1 MHASFLFEIELM
13 FWLQLNKAHPQSSM
27 LLNINDPIQVHL
39 LVETAL
45 WDAKEYEILSSEEVD
60 QLKKQCQSLNQR
72 IQTARQNLIVQ
83 SKFRDA
89 TRSVSKLYPDK
100 KKGAELN
107 DNSKSKRGLF
117 GGRRNSDQIREADL
131 ERATCEKKCE
141 DLAIELWSLERRL
154 MEPENR
160 LLKHTA
166 GILQMTHRGPKKD
179 QKSPAEVQQNG
190 IPPGSP
196 ESMYTYHNDRN
207 SIDEIDDEVPN
218 FDERSFYRPVD
229 PLDISFGAF
238 GMHQELETP
247 STEASK
253 EHIQLISSTEQKLE
267 DLNSALRE
275 VIIKANPERQASY
288 SPVPLA
294 RTNAQGRPTVP
305 GETLQSHLDYL
316 EQGIATLDQEHSAA
330 KRQADEL
337 NASMEDTL
345 EELNREVMGLL
356 SPTHPELQEPPALT
370 GQQTGLRDQ
379 LYYFQDIIASVEEEL
394 SKAAE
399 IIANPPVSSEKSEQ
413 KEQNDHMETVL
424 TGLWEIIQSGEEEIR
439 KQKQERRQQR
449 AASGRV
455 VDESDTGSEMGDP
468 NEPFT
473 LQAFSAKVQ
482 FLYSS
487 ATQLKE
493 HKKVLQRQI
502 KQQRELNN
510 KSESTKDAELLAR
523 QEELEQTRDLLE
535 KTERS
540 ANDLQD
546 QLSNVMG
553 QLAKAR
559 QAEKM
564 DSESRANTES
574 TAMREIQEQLTNS
587 RRMHEEELTNANREA
602 AERISSLSDANRKV
616 EEQLVATTRDSQERI
631 ANLATNNRNLEN
643 QLEAANKKIS
653 ELEVELQD
661 MKDGHGINNA
671 EYTGKMTNHE
681 ARIAELS
688 TALAAAATT
697 RVAYEASIRE
707 KDKLL
712 QSKEKEVEEI
722 SMKIAELQTEVVI
735 ARAELDG
742 AYGSRAQRA
751 AEVAS
756 NPLIQ
761 KEIDAL
767 TNKNIALQEQIDA
780 LHSKNF
786 TLQGEIATL
795 QAVRPPGPSPASAEQ
810 EAKVKELKRELEETI
825 EEYEL
830 MTKASIEWERE
841 RERLEGEIDKLR
853 DEREGLETQLS
864 DEKVRWMGLKS
875 PGGDG
880 APASAGVTQNTST
893 TVLKNEFKKMM
904 RDTRAENARALRVR
918 FPILMLLLVEG
929 MWLWR
934 SMLTYE

>member
-1 MHASFLFEIELM
+1 
-13 FWLQLNKAHPQSSM
+13 M

-83 SKFRDA
+83 SKYRDA
-89 TRSVSKLYPDK
+89 TRSVSKLYPDR

-107 DNSKSKRGLF
+107 DNTKSKRGLF

-166 GILQMTHRGPKKD
+166 GILQMTHRGPKRD
-179 QKSPAEVQQNG
+179 QKSPEEVQQNG

-207 SIDEIDDEVPN
+207 SIDEIDDEEPN

-247 STEASK
+247 STEVSK
-253 EHIQLISSTEQKLE
+253 EHLQLISSTEQKLE

-275 VIIKANPERQASY
+275 VIIKANPKRDASY

-413 KEQNDHMETVL
+413 KEQNEQMETVL

-439 KQKQERRQQR
+439 RQKQERRQQR

-455 VDESDTGSEMGDP
+455 VDDSDTGSEMGDP

-482 FLYSS
+482 FLYST

-540 ANDLQD
+540 ANELQE
-546 QLSNVMG
+546 QLSTVMG

-574 TAMREIQEQLTNS
+574 TALREIQEQLTNS
-587 RRMHEEELTNANREA
+587 RRVHEEELTNANREA
-602 AERISSLSDANRKV
+602 AERIASLSDANRKV

-653 ELEVELQD
+653 ELEAELQE

-671 EYTGKMTNHE
+671 EYTGKMTDHE

-761 KEIDAL
+761 REIDAL
-767 TNKNIALQEQIDA
+767 TNKNITLQEQIDA

-795 QAVRPPGPSPASAEQ
+795 QAVRQGPSPASAEQ

-841 RERLEGEIDKLR
+841 REKLEGEIDKLR

-880 APASAGVTQNTST
+880 TPASAGVSQNTST

-918 FPILMLLLVEG
+918 FLLLLLLVMG
-929 MWLWR
+929 QMLLSR
-934 SMLTYE
+934 AKLTYE